1 MVASGLINRFARAMI
16 GNATSKGYH
25 VEVISDALQITP
37 ALVRDKGASF
47 DTQTFCRISR
57 NVKLLMD
64 DEFCGFTTA
73 PCRVGSF
80 QHMCETALDSRTL
93 GEALQRAFG
102 FYGQLTHDIGFEL
115 DAHQDTASLRMSLA
129 HPELDRYNFLYE
141 WWFIIWSHFGAWLIG
156 EEVPVVAA
164 DFPHPRAGSLE
175 EYGDALTGNCRF
187 SRPVGSLLL
196 PVRYLERRII
206 RKPEELAAFLQP
218 SGYDLANVFGVHRS
232 FRSLL
237 RSRLREHLGQ
247 TQTLLSIEDA
257 SAHYNI
263 SSQTLRRRLQSEC
276 TSYRLVKEEV
286 RREAVLEM
294 LGRSDVRIGEVS
306 LMAGFAETNGL
317 SRALKNWVGLSPSEY
332 RLVGPAQE

>member
-1 MVASGLINRFARAMI
+1 MIALGQINRFARAMI
-16 GNATSKGYH
+16 GNAASKGYH

-37 ALVRDKGASF
+37 ASVRDKSASF

-80 QHMCETALDSRTL
+80 QHMCELALDSRTL
-93 GEALQRAFG
+93 GEALQRAFS

-164 DFPHPRAGSLE
+164 DFPHPRTGSLE

-196 PVRYLERRII
+196 PVQYLERRII
-206 RKPEELAAFLQP
+206 RKPEELEAFLQP
-218 SGYDLANVFGVHRS
+218 SGHIIANGVHRS
-232 FRSLL
+232 YPLPLL
-237 RSRLREHLGQ
+237 RYGVLREFTWGRPGAW
-247 TQTLLSIEDA
+247 SIEDA
-257 SAHYNI
+257 AAHYNI

-276 TSYRLVKEEV
+276 TSYRLLKEEV
-286 RREAVLEM
+286 RRE
-294 LGRSDVRIGEVS
+294 
-306 LMAGFAETNGL
+306 GF
-317 SRALKNWVGLSPSEY
+317 R
-332 RLVGPAQE
+332 